1 MRLLAQQLLIVFAK
15 LPEIQFQE
23 ITNET
28 LPDLSVLF
36 QYLVV
41 DDMFLLQVAQELPQ
55 ALFHALPATSFPF
68 SYPIHNRF
76 N

>member
-36 QYLVV
+36 QYFVV
-41 DDMFLLQVAQELPQ
+41 DDMFLL
-55 ALFHALPATSFPF
+55 
-68 SYPIHNRF
+68 
-76 N
+76 